1 MEVVGTNELNV
12 QSSGISGSAG
22 ALNLFESLADTV
34 WDWLGNARQLGLGFS
49 EDTIS
54 DLTALEIAHR
64 PSNLV
69 RVKRVSKRRERFVGF
84 DWMWVIRRP
93 AMSPEVYVVQAKKLK
108 LEQSTAYSY
117 GRLKYP
123 AGGKYQIDALEDF
136 AHWIGAKPL
145 YCFYNNVDDST
156 AKSHWHCRQQ
166 SGSDM
171 RLSHP
176 PPG

>member
-1 MEVVGTNELNV
+1 M

-34 WDWLGNARQLGLGFS
+34 WDWLGNARQLGFGFS

-93 AMSPEVYVVQAKKLK
+93 AMSPEVYVVQAKKLTEQTVTGLTSRSPSTTLTSWK
-108 LEQSTAYSY
+108 YRPRARKSDLRSIQQPTRQIKRMIFDRLPVLESSRTGSVADPTQTPPKGGLY
-117 GRLKYP
+117 G
-123 AGGKYQIDALEDF
+123 
-136 AHWIGAKPL
+136 
-145 YCFYNNVDDST
+145 S
-156 AKSHWHCRQQ
+156 
-166 SGSDM
+166 
-171 RLSHP
+171 
-176 PPG
+176 